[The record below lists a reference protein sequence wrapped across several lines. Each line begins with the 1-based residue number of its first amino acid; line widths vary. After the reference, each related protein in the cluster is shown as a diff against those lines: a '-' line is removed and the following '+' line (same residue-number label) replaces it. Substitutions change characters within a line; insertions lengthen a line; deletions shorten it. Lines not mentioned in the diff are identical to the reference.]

1 MSNKLTK
8 DNKREIASL
17 SDSKLNELLNPLS
30 KEIHLFDTYIA
41 GTMNIKDISIL
52 KNIKVN
58 EKLNLIRKESI
69 YGTNTIDIYK
79 ENDIKIGY
87 IPEKDSEVF
96 ARLMD
101 AGKCLIAKVSKIDTK
116 GSFISIGIGI
126 YLIDY

>member
-17 SDSKLNELLNPLS
+17 TDTKLNELLNPLS

>member
-17 SDSKLNELLNPLS
+17 TNTKLNELLNPLS